1 MKVLGIDLSPVL
13 SMPYAIHC
21 GHWPRER
28 ALICKGLRKPKE
40 NPNGEQSLSQHGLE
54 EEV

>member
-1 MKVLGIDLSPVL
+1 
-13 SMPYAIHC
+13 MPYVIRC
-21 GHWPRER
+21 GLGHWER

-40 NPNGEQSLSQHGLE
+40 NPSEEQSLFKHGLE